1 MQIERQWQEKLN
13 QYNLQKEQEL
23 RELEILK
30 QEEVRKR
37 ELIEMEKEK
46 LIKEHEDILKGY
58 YAKGYFKSLNT
69 LNSSKTT
76 NSNFSSQGFK

>member
-1 MQIERQWQEKLN
+1 
-13 QYNLQKEQEL
+13 L

-30 QEEVRKR
+30 KEEVRKR

-58 YAKGYFKSLNT
+58 YAKGYYKSMST
-69 LNSSKTT
+69 LNSNKST
-76 NSNFSSQGFK
+76 NSNFSTQGFK